1 MEGYHLAT
9 DNLCKSF
16 GSYHAL
22 IDINLRIER
31 GQIVVI
37 IGGSGAGKTTLLKI
51 LVGLDNP
58 TSGAVYLSGMNLSK
72 LSARALNQQRKRFGM
87 VFQYSALLDSMNVF
101 ENVAFPLREHT
112 KLSEK
117 DIHGKVKV

>member
-9 DNLCKSF
+9 DKLCKSF

-72 LSARALNQQRKRFGM
+72 LSARELNQQRKRFGM
-87 VFQYSALLDSMNVF
+87 VFICWAPTPIPSKC
-101 ENVAFPLREHT
+101 PLPACWRIT
-112 KLSEK
+112 KISWK
-117 DIHGKVKV
+117 WRMPFAI